1 MQKVGRPRFYVN
13 IIEWLHTLGIIYN
26 PEFYDNLNVYRT
38 LPFQTDNE
46 NYAQGSVMYF
56 PPPYNN
62 PFDYPIPFT
71 TEYGGHC
78 FAAALG
84 HKGRSDPVSW
94 HIRIDNPAPDG
105 LLAHETFVPIVNWE
119 GAWSSGIP
127 YDGWSLVT
135 FNGIDMIDAD
145 NEKLLIT
152 TDYPNRLII
161 GNFYD
166 MPYPDMKLT
175 QTTSYSQTKE
185 YKTLDGSSVTNNMR
199 GDTAPFWLDLPAWEV
214 HDPYNDSDAMG
225 LYTSPL
231 NSRLSRSG
239 RRSWDMSW
247 SQFADSDLWGFNQ
260 MLSTLAN
267 DWAVQD
273 PDLEDGDNFEMPSLG
288 YNTNLIE
295 EDSYFTQIWQ
305 KTLGGTIPM
314 IMQISRDNP
323 NPDQFA
329 IVRIAQNSLKATRTS
344 LRTYRLQLK
353 LEEVW

>member
-1 MQKVGRPRFYVN
+1 
-13 IIEWLHTLGIIYN
+13 
-26 PEFYDNLNVYRT
+26 
-38 LPFQTDNE
+38 
-46 NYAQGSVMYF
+46 
-56 PPPYNN
+56 
-62 PFDYPIPFT
+62 
-71 TEYGGHC
+71 
-78 FAAALG
+78 
-84 HKGRSDPVSW
+84 
-94 HIRIDNPAPDG
+94 
-105 LLAHETFVPIVNWE
+105 
-119 GAWSSGIP
+119 
-127 YDGWSLVT
+127 
-135 FNGIDMIDAD
+135 
-145 NEKLLIT
+145 
-152 TDYPNRLII
+152 
-161 GNFYD
+161 
-166 MPYPDMKLT
+166 
-175 QTTSYSQTKE
+175 
-185 YKTLDGSSVTNNMR
+185 MR
-199 GDTAPFWLDLPAWEV
+199 GDTAPFWLDLPAWEL